1 MIWLL
6 FSLAAPLAS
15 FGRAGAAET
24 RGSEPVPTRSALLGL
39 LGAALGIRR
48 DDAIGLDALAS
59 SVRFACR
66 IERSGRLLRD
76 FHTVQTPPQPLLKK
90 APHRTRRD
98 ELAFPSAELRTVLST
113 RDYHEDFRATVGV
126 ACADLAAAQRL
137 AVALEQPRFVLYLG
151 RKACALAWPLAPCVV
166 EAAQW
171 ESALQWFDAQRDA
184 DLVRWRERT
193 RGRQLKWP
201 LERGSLEQHAIER
214 ELADAVGDPQQW
226 RETHERDEPRDRQR
240 WLFAPHVWLER
251 TDTRAPA

>member
-24 RGSEPVPTRSALLGL
+24 RTSEPVPTRSALLGL

-48 DDAIGLDALAS
+48 EDTAGLDALAA

-98 ELAFPSAELRTVLST
+98 ELAFASSDLRTVLST
-113 RDYHEDFRATVGV
+113 RDYHEDFRATIGV
-126 ACADLAAAQRL
+126 VCVDRASAQRL
-137 AVALEQPRFVLYLG
+137 ADALDRPRFVLYLG
-151 RKACALAWPLAPCVV
+151 RKACALAWPLAPCIV
-166 EAAQW
+166 EASQW
-171 ESALQWFDAQRDA
+171 ESALEQFDVRRDA
-184 DLVRWRERT
+184 DLARWRDGT
-193 RGRQLKWP
+193 RQRRLKWP
-201 LERGSLEQHAIER
+201 LERGTLEQHAIER
-214 ELADAVGDPQQW
+214 ELVDAISDPRAW
-226 RETHERDEPRDRQR
+226 RETHERDEPRDRLQ

-251 TDTRAPA
+251 TDTRASA

>member
-15 FGRAGAAET
+15 FGRAGAVET

-48 DDAIGLDALAS
+48 DDSAALDTLAA

-98 ELAFPSAELRTVLST
+98 ELAFPSSELRTVLST

-126 ACADLAAAQRL
+126 ACSDAGAAQRL
-137 AVALEQPRFVLYLG
+137 ADALERPRFVLYLG
-151 RKACALAWPLAPCVV
+151 RKTCALAWPLAPCVV

-171 ESALQWFDAQRDA
+171 EVALEQFDARRDA
-184 DLVRWRERT
+184 DLARWRESV
-193 RGRQLKWP
+193 RGRGLKWP
-201 LERGSLEQHAIER
+201 LERGSQEQHAIER
-214 ELADAVGDPQQW
+214 ELADTISDPRQW

-251 TDTRAPA
+251 ADARTPA